1 MHKGANFSLHC
12 NYASVS
18 IIGEYMINVK
28 KARQVSHP
36 LKRAVAKKMGGAE
49 RLYEV
54 AADVAK
60 CGANA
65 DFRIERY
72 RYNDKTQEL
81 YIYFL
86 NYGCYIFVGKCS
98 KEVYK
103 SKYTNQYV

>member
-1 MHKGANFSLHC
+1 MYKGANFSLRC
-12 NYASVS
+12 NHASVLNLGV
-18 IIGEYMINVK
+18 IMTINVK
-28 KARQVSHP
+28 N
-36 LKRAVAKKMGGAE
+36 AVASKMGRAE